1 MTALRQKTERR
12 IIMTD
17 NSNIISGMLTDADAA
32 ELEAFKADVEMAKY
46 MARVEK
52 GELTEEELEN
62 RNAMLNFIN
71 SPCDLPDELFE
82 KKKGDVCMEREIELI
97 NEIIAN
103 AIIHGGDWG
112 GPYEVNL
119 ENLVLAVNN
128 WLREK
133 GLRDSYH
140 VVEAYYSQ
148 TLSTNYKYLEN
159 DAEIGEQKTTG
170 KFPVLKIVPMSEKS
184 TEDTCW
190 KGGLDR
196 IP

>member
-1 MTALRQKTERR
+1 
-12 IIMTD
+12 MTD
-17 NSNIISGMLTDADAA
+17 NNNIISGMLTDADAA

-112 GPYEVNL
+112 GPYEVNV
-119 ENLVLAVNN
+119 ENLVIAVNN

-148 TLSTNYKYLEN
+148 TLSTKYKYLEN

-184 TEDTCW
+184 TEDTFW

>member
-1 MTALRQKTERR
+1 
-12 IIMTD
+12 
-17 NSNIISGMLTDADAA
+17 
-32 ELEAFKADVEMAKY
+32 
-46 MARVEK
+46 
-52 GELTEEELEN
+52 
-62 RNAMLNFIN
+62 
-71 SPCDLPDELFE
+71 
-82 KKKGDVCMEREIELI
+82 MEREIELI

-184 TEDTCW
+184 TEDTFW